1 MSKNYDVIRIGQRL
15 WELLMKEKKLFFFN
29 NHSKTSESF
38 TKSGCEFEGFVLELP
53 REPKLFIREGKV
65 CFSHDGDLINWDYTK
80 GEYEPLRVEYPD
92 KGVIEYFDEVKFI
105 EDITLDDLDKDFR
118 LLASEVEIRNS
129 ILNERFSVAINFAK
143 LIYDYESRMD
153 KLREKAVEEKDKA
166 QSASGS

>member
-1 MSKNYDVIRIGQRL
+1 MSKNYDLIRIGQKL
-15 WELLMKEKKLFFFN
+15 WELLVKEKKLFFFN

-53 REPKLFIREGKV
+53 REPKLFTRDGKV
-65 CFSHDGDLINWDYTK
+65 GFSYDGDLINWAYAK

-92 KGVIEYFDEVKFI
+92 KGVIEFFEEVKFI

-118 LLASEVEIRNS
+118 LLASELEIRNS

-143 LIYDYESRMD
+143 LIYNYESRM
-153 KLREKAVEEKDKA
+153 KNLREKAVEESDKA

>member
-65 CFSHDGDLINWDYTK
+65 CFSYDGDLINWDYTK

-129 ILNERFSVAINFAK
+129 ILNERFAVAINFAK
-143 LIYDYESRMD
+143 LIKRYED
-153 KLREKAVEEKDKA
+153 KLDRARVDKIESDSKSQA
-166 QSASGS
+166 ATSS